1 MKRIISGVKPT
12 GKIHIGNFFGAMKQ
26 HIDLQNK
33 FESFIFIADLHSLT
47 TEKDPEIL
55 KKNSLEIAKNY
66 LSMGLDPNKA
76 ILFKQS
82 DIPIVCEL
90 SWILDCICSMGLLER
105 GHAWKD
111 AKENKKRD
119 PNVGLFNYPV
129 LMASDILLYSADLVP
144 VGKDQKQHIEICRN
158 LAKSF
163 NNIYG
168 ETLKIP
174 EEFIVKNVETIPG
187 VDGQKMSKSY
197 GNTIEIF
204 SEEEVLRKQI
214 MSIVSDSKGIEEAKN
229 PDTCNIFAIYKLFL
243 NENEEKSL
251 RERYKKGNIGYG
263 EIKKE
268 LFAKFMEYFADF
280 RKKYHELSNKESYI
294 LDILEEGKKK
304 ALPIALTKIE
314 EIKKKVG
321 LN

>member
-12 GKIHIGNFFGAMKQ
+12 GKIHIGNYFGAMKQ
-26 HIDLQNK
+26 HVDMQND

-47 TEKDPEIL
+47 SEKNPEAL
-55 KKNSLEIAKNY
+55 RTQSLEIAKNY
-66 LSMGLDPNKA
+66 LAFGLDPKKTL
-76 ILFKQS
+76 LFKQS
-82 DIPIVCEL
+82 DIPLVTEL
-90 SWILDCICSMGLLER
+90 AWTLNCITPMGLLER

-119 PNVGLFNYPV
+119 PNVGLFDYPV
-129 LMASDILLYSADLVP
+129 LMTADILLYSADLVP
-144 VGKDQKQHIEICRN
+144 VGKDQKQHIEICRD

-163 NNIYG
+163 NNLYG
-168 ETLKIP
+168 ETFKIP
-174 EEFIVKNVETIPG
+174 EEHIVKSVETVPG
-187 VDGQKMSKSY
+187 IDGQKMSKSY

-204 SEEEVLRKQI
+204 SDEDILRKQI
-214 MSIVSDSKGIEEAKN
+214 MSIVSDSKGIEEPKD
-229 PDTCNIFAIYKLFL
+229 PETCKIFAIYKLFL

-268 LFAKFMEYFADF
+268 LFKKFMEYFADF
-280 RKKYHELSNKESYI
+280 RKKYQELSTKESYI

-304 ALPIALTKIE
+304 ALPIAEAKII
-314 EIKKKVG
+314 EIRKKVG
-321 LN
+321 IL